1 MTYTYGESTFIAFR
15 IAESLTELGVESQD
29 NVVFLVERSELYMF
43 CVLGILS
50 SGAAFVPLDNN
61 YPGDRIQFILNDT
74 NSKVVI
80 VSDETYEKA
89 DNFS

>member
-1 MTYTYGESTFIAFR
+1 
-15 IAESLTELGVESQD
+15 
-29 NVVFLVERSELYMF
+29 MF

-61 YPGDRIQFILNDT
+61 YSGDRIQFILNDT